1 MEIKTGKNSRIEE
14 RIKTWRAQFPMT
26 AGTNLV
32 RISDVVDKIKQTG
45 EVDDIFEM
53 NFLVVMTNVL
63 IRSNTNNSVTQTIL
77 SLNDELDNCGNYN
90 WARYLIENLVITKK
104 RWMHT
109 SSLFFTG
116 TIIFLLVLYV
126 DRVLFGEKTLVR
138 RKFPAFIGWTKD
150 KLKQREVMEADE
162 GAFGSGVLLAVATAE
177 ELEENERIDRENARH
192 DIMIEWTKDKLK
204 ETEVMEG
211 DDGSFSSGVLLE
223 ENQRIE
229 REEKNDAGIEKG
241 NAEIEVRDVE
251 HDNGQNL
258 NNGAHKNWWVE
269 LNQKAVFLIDA
280 NIQFTEAKAEYEIGL
295 ANAKALH
302 PNDEN
307 IFEIEKKIKDLF
319 KSNKWMDSE
328 SCEDDFCK
336 NDTIFPSQDDEVV
349 VHTVD
354 VVENIEAIEN
364 NELPPDHDDYLDII
378 AWLQSPEGMLE
389 IEKDFED
396 QYIPSFSLGVSQ
408 ICKEV
413 MEEHGTDDGNNEED
427 DNRTPVPPKE
437 PEKRT
442 KRNVKVGPAFR
453 SPYIE
458 RNIDINSSYS
468 NQEIVIYREHIFV
481 YGKHTVI
488 RELFK
493 TLIPGQKLSYGI
505 IDVWSL
511 LMNDRENYKS
521 MEAPMRLYMDID
533 VSLAPLDE
541 RNTKEVQYELFKSEM
556 NHYFE
561 RYPNRKMENA
571 NLKTTFDVIDNIRRG
586 RTVGKEYGPKPKLL
600 LQHFVK
606 YLMESKLELMANS
619 LKNVKPNYMVMP
631 WQTLNNYKDCGIFLM
646 RHMETYKGDQNA
658 WITNLKTESILQK
671 TQLIRLRAKY
681 AHAIL
686 ASPLNEKRKQIINE
700 EKVLYNKMTSE
711 KVTSIVLAASEGKKV
726 AVRGKKEIKGK
737 VLFGEDDTPE
747 DDN

>member
-1 MEIKTGKNSRIEE
+1 MSPSKFFMMYLDYHVEEWKLRLEKNSRTEE

-26 AGTNLV
+26 EGTNLV

-45 EVDDIFEM
+45 EVDDIFKM

-63 IRSNTNNSVTQTIL
+63 IRSNTNNFVTQTIL

-90 WARYLIENLVITKK
+90 WAKYLIENLVITKK

-116 TIIFLLVLYV
+116 PMIFLLVLYV
-126 DRVLFGEKTLVR
+126 DRVLFGEKALVR

-162 GAFGSGVLLAVATAE
+162 GAFGSGVLLAVATTE

-192 DIMIEWTKDKLK
+192 DIMTGWTKDKLK

-211 DDGSFSSGVLLE
+211 DDGAFSSGVLLE

-258 NNGAHKNWWVE
+258 NNGAHK
-269 LNQKAVFLIDA
+269 
-280 NIQFTEAKAEYEIGL
+280 FTEAKAEYEIGL

-319 KSNKWMDSE
+319 KSNKWMD
-328 SCEDDFCK
+328 
-336 NDTIFPSQDDEVV
+336 I
-349 VHTVD
+349 D

-378 AWLQSPEGMLE
+378 AWLKSPEGMLE

-396 QYIPSFSLGVSQ
+396 QYIPSFSLRVSQ

-413 MEEHGTDDGNNEED
+413 IEEHGTDDGNNEED

-468 NQEIVIYREHIFV
+468 NQEIVIYRE
-481 YGKHTVI
+481 
-488 RELFK
+488 
-493 TLIPGQKLSYGI
+493 
-505 IDVWSL
+505 
-511 LMNDRENYKS
+511 NYKS
-521 MEAPMRLYMDID
+521 MEAPLRLYMDID

-571 NLKTTFDVIDNIRRG
+571 NLR
-586 RTVGKEYGPKPKLL
+586 
-600 LQHFVK
+600 QHFVK

-619 LKNVKPNYMVMP
+619 WKNVKPNYM
-631 WQTLNNYKDCGIFLM
+631 
-646 RHMETYKGDQNA
+646 
-658 WITNLKTESILQK
+658 ILQK

-686 ASPLNEKRKQIINE
+686 ASPLNEKREQIINE
-700 EKVLYNKMTSE
+700 AKVLYKKMTSE
-711 KVTSIVLAASEGKKV
+711 KVMSIVLAASEGKKV
-726 AVRGKKEIKGK
+726 AVRGKKEIKRK

>member
-1 MEIKTGKNSRIEE
+1 M
-14 RIKTWRAQFPMT
+14 
-26 AGTNLV
+26 
-32 RISDVVDKIKQTG
+32 
-45 EVDDIFEM
+45 
-53 NFLVVMTNVL
+53 
-63 IRSNTNNSVTQTIL
+63 
-77 SLNDELDNCGNYN
+77 
-90 WARYLIENLVITKK
+90 
-104 RWMHT
+104 
-109 SSLFFTG
+109 
-116 TIIFLLVLYV
+116 
-126 DRVLFGEKTLVR
+126 
-138 RKFPAFIGWTKD
+138 IGWKKD
-150 KLKQREVMEADE
+150 KLKETEVMEEDE

-192 DIMIEWTKDKLK
+192 DIMIGWEKDKLK
-204 ETEVMEG
+204 ETEVMEEDEG
-211 DDGSFSSGVLLE
+211 AFGSGVLLAVATAEELE
-223 ENQRIE
+223 ENERID
-229 REEKNDAGIEKG
+229 REEKNDAGIEKE

-251 HDNGQNL
+251 HDNGQNP
-258 NNGAHKNWWVE
+258 NNGAHKDWWVE
-269 LNQKAVFLIDA
+269 LNQKTVFLIDA

-307 IFEIEKKIKDLF
+307 IFQIEKKIKYLF

-328 SCEDDFCK
+328 SYEDDFCK
-336 NDTIFPSQDDEVV
+336 NDTIFPSQDDEAI

-354 VVENIEAIEN
+354 AVENNEAIEN

-378 AWLQSPEGMLE
+378 AWLKSPEGMLE

-408 ICKEV
+408 ICKKV
-413 MEEHGTDDGNNEED
+413 MEEHKRDDGKNEED

-442 KRNVKVGPAFR
+442 NRNAKVGPAFR

-468 NQEIVIYREHIFV
+468 NQEIFVYRWMIQEKMNDMEHIFV
-481 YGKHTVI
+481 YGKHAVI

-493 TLIPGQKLSYGI
+493 TLIPGQKISYAI
-505 IDVWSL
+505 INVWSI

-561 RYPNRKMENA
+561 RYLNRKMENA
-571 NLKTTFDVIDNIRRG
+571 NLVCLRSIFFFPILAYEHLYLVSFNLKKTTFDVIDNIRRG
-586 RTVGKEYGPKPKLL
+586 STVGKEYVPKPKLL
-600 LQHFVK
+600 RQHFVK

-619 LKNVKPNYMVMP
+619 LKNVKCNYMVMP

-658 WITNLKTESILQK
+658 WITDLKNESILQK

-700 EKVLYNKMTSE
+700 AKVLYNKITSE
-711 KVTSIVLAASEGKKV
+711 KVMSIVLAASEGKKV
-726 AVRGKKEIKGK
+726 VVRGKKEIKGK